1 MRVYTHLT
9 LSEREYLEQKLKEGK
24 SFRQIANALG
34 RSPSTISREV
44 KRNWSKKANRYHH
57 WNANNCYKFR
67 RKRCHRK
74 NNLTKNPAAF
84 AFVLE
89 KLLLF
94 WSPEII
100 AGRWN
105 MEHEEK
111 ISLHSIYRAVRTG
124 AFPGVKPN
132 THFRRKAKPYANK
145 KKSYTRYFDSSTS
158 VLNPKI
164 ETHRFENKDGVY
176 SKFESR
182 KFDNGDRFEL
192 YQTPEE
198 EIKLV
203 KNRFGEIKA
212 FKSSVPTH
220 NNSPEIVL
228 EKIKDVFASLNR
240 NFFQ

>member
-1 MRVYTHLT
+1 MAIV
-9 LSEREYLEQKLKEGK
+9 
-24 SFRQIANALG
+24 
-34 RSPSTISREV
+34 PDISV
-44 KRNWSKKANRYHH
+44 KTAK
-57 WNANNCYKFR
+57 
-67 RKRCHRK
+67 
-74 NNLTKNPAAF
+74 
-84 AFVLE
+84 VL
-89 KLLLF
+89 
-94 WSPEII
+94 
-100 AGRWN
+100 
-105 MEHEEK
+105 
-111 ISLHSIYRAVRTG
+111 
-124 AFPGVKPN
+124 
-132 THFRRKAKPYANK
+132 NK
-145 KKSYTRYFDSSTS
+145 KVTPFYSPIVEGQKVVNTRYFDSSTS